1 MLRMT
6 FRLRNDC
13 VRQDNLM
20 SDEPGKVRLSF
31 LFFSFSLFFFFVF
44 SSILY
49 INSYST
55 IFLHLPQLH
64 LGVFHQRARIP
75 LSTLQIL
82 QN

>member
-6 FRLRNDC
+6 FPLRNDC

-20 SDEPGKVRLSF
+20 SDEPGKVGLSF
-31 LFFSFSLFFFFVF
+31 LFFSFFFFFF
-44 SSILY
+44 INT

-82 QN
+82 